1 MAIFE
6 GFSSLNGPDSL
17 CLSFPSRGE
26 GSIANPRRVRED
38 PWDRCKREKIP
49 FPVIPVMGIALGSSW
64 VGFGG
69 STRPGSGSGSC
80 REGRRGEAAGAQP
93 RFPQDFPR
101 ICRPRW
107 ALITPQK
114 TPQLALGGPAEPF
127 PLQRRF
133 SSSRFPLPSPPITEL
148 EERKAGVALGLIAAG
163 GARAGEGGN

>member
-114 TPQLALGGPAEPF
+114 NPAISARRTSGAVSTPALLF
-127 PLQRRF
+127 
-133 SSSRFPLPSPPITEL
+133 RFPLPASLPSNYGIRGEKS
-148 EERKAGVALGLIAAG
+148 RG
-163 GARAGEGGN
+163 GPWADCCWRCPRGGGG